1 MHFIF
6 GGRYMGMLEY
16 ALELQPGA
24 VVCDLAQ
31 DGEEGIGKSDVVFGI
46 HLLVQKLLRQ
56 KTPPL
61 PFFMQNLASWQGKI
75 LIGDEVGSGVVP
87 VEPFERQ
94 WRDEVGRV
102 YQLLAR
108 EADDVTRVWAGIPQP
123 LKRSGLPV

>member
-24 VVCDLAQ
+24 VVCDLAH
-31 DGEEGIGKSDVVFGI
+31 DAAENIAAAGIVCGV
-46 HLLVQKLLRQ
+46 HLLVRQLLESGGE
-56 KTPPL
+56 PL
-61 PFFMQNLASWQGKI
+61 LFFEQSVPALRGKI

-87 VEPFERQ
+87 VEPFERL

-108 EADDVTRVWAGIPQP
+108 NAPDVTRVWAGIPQP
-123 LKRSGLPV
+123 LKRGGAPA